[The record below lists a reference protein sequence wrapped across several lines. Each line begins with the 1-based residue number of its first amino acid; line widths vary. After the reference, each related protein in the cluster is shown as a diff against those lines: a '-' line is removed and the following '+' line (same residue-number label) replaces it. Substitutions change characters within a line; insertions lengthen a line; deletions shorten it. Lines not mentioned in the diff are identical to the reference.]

1 MTTLFD
7 IDRDLRNLEEA
18 IEEMEPD
25 QQDAALL
32 KWFADLESDLTEQ
45 RDRKIDNYCSLISEL
60 KAKESA
66 RKLEA
71 DRLVALG
78 KVDGNKAE
86 RLKNKLLEYL
96 NSKGINKLETAKH
109 KLSVSKSGGKPPLI
123 LDDNYPIALM
133 PEDVLDRVPNKSLI
147 RALIEAGANFDFA
160 RLGDRGTSLRIR

>member
-45 RDRKIDNYCSLISEL
+45 RDRKIDNYCSLITEL
-60 KAKESA
+60 RAKESA

-71 DRLVALG
+71 DRLIALG

-86 RLKNKLLEYL
+86 RLKNRLLEYL
-96 NSKGINKLETAKH
+96 NSKGISKLETAKH
-109 KLSVSKSGGKPPLI
+109 KLSVSKSGGKAT
-123 LDDNYPIALM
+123 LDLGRQLP
-133 PEDVLDRVPNKSLI
+133 DRTHARGCPRS
-147 RALIEAGANFDFA
+147 RA
-160 RLGDRGTSLRIR
+160 